1 MLHYSNI
8 GQCRTGRRTPLSKLF
23 KLHHYEDYLL
33 GVDSNRVAKEDWL
46 PYIKDPSYVFL
57 FPTDKD
63 VEDLLLRVA
72 IFTLEK
78 PTLAS
83 VLDPSQTVPVE
94 NSAGENPV
102 Q

>member
-1 MLHYSNI
+1 
-8 GQCRTGRRTPLSKLF
+8 
-23 KLHHYEDYLL
+23 
-33 GVDSNRVAKEDWL
+33 
-46 PYIKDPSYVFL
+46 L

-63 VEDLLLRVA
+63 VADLLLRVA
-72 IFTLEK
+72 SFTLEK

-83 VLDPSQTVPVE
+83 VLHPSQTVPVE